1 MEPAARTY
9 NLGIDVLLLCTA
21 NQCRSPMAE
30 ALLRHHLAGAGIEA
44 RVSSA
49 GLYEGGAPAT
59 GHGIAAMAARGHNL
73 AGHRSRRMDV
83 VMLQRADL
91 IIGMAR
97 EHVREAAVLE
107 AGLLA
112 KAFTLKELVRGAEAF
127 GARSAR
133 EPLGE
138 WLERIAAARDRQSL
152 LGVGHDDELDVQD
165 PVGRGR
171 ADYEVTA
178 DLLDDLL
185 GRVVGL
191 AFPVDRNAER
201 SA

>member
-1 MEPAARTY
+1 
-9 NLGIDVLLLCTA
+9 
-21 NQCRSPMAE
+21 MAE
-30 ALLRHHLAGAGIEA
+30 ALLRRHLAEAGIEA
-44 RVSSA
+44 TVSSA

-59 GHGIAAMAARGHNL
+59 GHGIAAMAARSL
-73 AGHRSRRMDV
+73 DLEAHRSRRMEPG
-83 VMLQRADL
+83 MLQRADL

-107 AGLLA
+107 AGALT
-112 KAFTLKELVRGAEAF
+112 KTFTLKELVREAESV
-127 GARSAR
+127 GPRSDD
-133 EPLGE
+133 EQLSTWLG
-138 WLERIAAARDRQSL
+138 RIARTRTRHSL
-152 LGVGHDDELDVQD
+152 LGVGHDDDLDVAD

-185 GRVVGL
+185 ARLVRL
-191 AFPVDRNAER
+191 AFPSAPGADRHER